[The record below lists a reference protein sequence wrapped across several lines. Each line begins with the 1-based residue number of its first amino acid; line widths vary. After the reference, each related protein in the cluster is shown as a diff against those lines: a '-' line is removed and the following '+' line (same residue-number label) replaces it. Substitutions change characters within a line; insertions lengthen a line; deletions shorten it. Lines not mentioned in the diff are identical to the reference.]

1 MTQTIH
7 AVVEHDAR
15 GSSTPERIRVLI
27 VEGEGIMRAGMRL
40 LVERQE
46 DMNVAAEAATG
57 EQAVEEALQTHPDVV
72 LIDMSIPGLD
82 ALEATRRIVA
92 ETACAVVMLIPA
104 ESNDAVFPA
113 LRAGAT
119 GLVLKDGEPGEL
131 LAAVQA
137 VARGEALLAPT
148 VARRV
153 VADFLSRPE
162 RLDAGPD
169 ELEELTPREREVV
182 GLVACGL
189 SNEEIAERLVVTRA
203 TAKTHVSRALS
214 KLHARDRAQLVVMA
228 YENGLV
234 RPGPGWAERGTATTC
249 FAPRLARPATLRPV
263 AA

>member
-1 MTQTIH
+1 
-7 AVVEHDAR
+7 
-15 GSSTPERIRVLI
+15 
-27 VEGEGIMRAGMRL
+27 MRAGLRL
-40 LVERQE
+40 LVERQD
-46 DMNVAAEAATG
+46 DMSVAAEAPTG
-57 EQAVEEALQTHPDVV
+57 EAAVEAALQTRPDVV
-72 LIDMSIPGLD
+72 LIDIGLPGMA

-92 ETACAVVMLIPA
+92 ETDCAVVMLISV
-104 ESNDAVFPA
+104 ESNAAVFPA

-119 GLVLKDGEPGEL
+119 GLVLKDGDPCDL

-137 VARGEALLAPT
+137 VARGEALLAPS

-153 VADFLSRPE
+153 LADFLSRPE

-169 ELEELTPREREVV
+169 ELEELTPREREVM

-189 SNEEIAERLVVTRA
+189 SNEEIAEQLVVTRA

-228 YENGLV
+228 YETGLV
-234 RPGPGWAERGTATTC
+234 RPGPGWPERGVA
-249 FAPRLARPATLRPV
+249 APARPARPTLRPV

>member
-7 AVVEHDAR
+7 AVSEHDALA
-15 GSSTPERIRVLI
+15 SAPPEPIRVLI
-27 VEGEGIMRAGMRL
+27 AEGQGIMRAGLRL

-46 DMNVAAEAATG
+46 DMSVAAEAATG
-57 EQAVEEALQTHPDVV
+57 EEAVHEALQTHPDVV
-72 LIDMSIPGLD
+72 LIDIGLPGM
-82 ALEATRRIVA
+82 AGLEATRRIVA
-92 ETACAVVMLIPA
+92 ETASAVVMLISD
-104 ESNDAVFPA
+104 ESNAAVFPA

-119 GLVLKDGEPGEL
+119 GLVLKDGDPGDL

-137 VARGEALLAPT
+137 VARGEALLAPS

-169 ELEELTPREREVV
+169 ELEELTRREREVMS
-182 GLVACGL
+182 LVACGL

-228 YENGLV
+228 YESGLV
-234 RPGPGWAERGTATTC
+234 RPGPGWPERGLAAARTH
-249 FAPRLARPATLRPV
+249 FAPTPLRSV